1 MLAAWA
7 VQLIC
12 LAISL
17 TGLLGG
23 FSMFMHGVGLLQIV
37 CQLAAGVLTCLFI
50 LGSWH
55 IAALWYITG
64 FLGIVPAVAE
74 TGIIATAL
82 ACRSQRQ

>member
-1 MLAAWA
+1 M
-7 VQLIC
+7 
-12 LAISL
+12 
-17 TGLLGG
+17 GG

-37 CQLAAGVLTCLFI
+37 CQLSAGVLTCLFI

-74 TGIIATAL
+74 AGIIATAL
-82 ACRSQRQ
+82 ACRTQRQ